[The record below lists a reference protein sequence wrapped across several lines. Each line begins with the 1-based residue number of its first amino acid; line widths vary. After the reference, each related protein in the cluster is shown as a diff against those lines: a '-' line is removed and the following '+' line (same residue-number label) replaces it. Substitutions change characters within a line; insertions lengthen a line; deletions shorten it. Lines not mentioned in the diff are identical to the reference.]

1 MPTIPADRRLFI
13 KPLLPDYLLKLSF
26 DSVVSGDQE
35 YGYPL
40 LPAVADLAGGAAG
53 GLGEEMA
60 DVLIAGA
67 GLGGLTAALALMQ
80 RGHQVRLFEQASE
93 LREVGAGVQL
103 GANGTRLL
111 IALGLEA
118 AMKQVV
124 CAATGKEMRL
134 GSTGQSW
141 QTFDLGETSVERFGA
156 PYWMVHRGDFHRV
169 LLDAVR
175 AAAPD
180 AIQVG
185 NGCVGFEQSD
195 DRVVLHLANGEHVTG
210 DVLIGADGV
219 HSKVRQQIFG
229 QGSARFT
236 GIMAW
241 RGLVPM
247 GRSPPHQDV
256 KTIIRNIDTPYKWA
270 LLAREPLDHYA
281 QGRVCVMGD
290 AAHPTLPFLAQG
302 ANMALEDAIVIARC
316 LDGADVAGA
325 LKSYEA
331 ARLGRTAAIVRGS
344 SDNTKRFHNPAL
356 GTPEGAAAYV
366 EREFQ
371 PELVKKRYDWL
382 YEYDALTVPLP

>member
-1 MPTIPADRRLFI
+1 
-13 KPLLPDYLLKLSF
+13 
-26 DSVVSGDQE
+26 
-35 YGYPL
+35 
-40 LPAVADLAGGAAG
+40 
-53 GLGEEMA
+53 MA

-185 NGCVGFEQSD
+185 M
-195 DRVVLHLANGEHVTG
+195 
-210 DVLIGADGV
+210 GV
-219 HSKVRQQIFG
+219 S
-229 QGSARFT
+229 
-236 GIMAW
+236 
-241 RGLVPM
+241 
-247 GRSPPHQDV
+247 
-256 KTIIRNIDTPYKWA
+256 
-270 LLAREPLDHYA
+270 
-281 QGRVCVMGD
+281 
-290 AAHPTLPFLAQG
+290 
-302 ANMALEDAIVIARC
+302 
-316 LDGADVAGA
+316 
-325 LKSYEA
+325 
-331 ARLGRTAAIVRGS
+331 GS
-344 SDNTKRFHNPAL
+344 SSRMIAL
-356 GTPEGAAAYV
+356 CCIWPMAGM
-366 EREFQ
+366 
-371 PELVKKRYDWL
+371 
-382 YEYDALTVPLP
+382 